1 MLDNTCSKKCF
12 SGSKTLRGNILVL
25 YQDVCTFKSVVHLNA
40 FCKKYSADKQ
50 IKVNVQIESQ
60 Q

>member
-1 MLDNTCSKKCF
+1 M
-12 SGSKTLRGNILVL
+12 VP
-25 YQDVCTFKSVVHLNA
+25 LNA